1 MHPEHMLYKMA
12 CFVENDEFNDLSS
25 LKDEIAISS
34 NCDCSSEDCLIIC
47 VDKEC
52 HVEPDFEQPSSK
64 RPRTMT
70 RSAKIFKNIFQ
81 FKD

>member
-1 MHPEHMLYKMA
+1 MA

-25 LKDEIAISS
+25 LEDEIDISS
-34 NCDCSSEDCLIIC
+34 DCDCSSEDGLIIC

-52 HVEPDFEQPSSK
+52 HVEPDVEQPSSK

-70 RSAKIFKNIFQ
+70 RSAKNSVNILKYFPVQ
-81 FKD
+81 GLNR